1 MYRAESEQTGQQEQ
15 ALGGSSPM
23 GYGPVRW
30 GGGWRGEEA
39 RELGLGRLRSTEAEQ
54 RLKRSWRSSVSNE
67 RKQGQRLAMQVVSG
81 EGTGGRGR
89 GPAGGIRQERSRA
102 AEERGSGPDR
112 GRGTILMG
120 GLTN

>member
-1 MYRAESEQTGQQEQ
+1 MHRAESGANGPTG
-15 ALGGSSPM
+15 AGAGGSSPM

-30 GGGWRGEEA
+30 GEGRRGEEA

-81 EGTGGRGR
+81 EGTGGRGW
-89 GPAGGIRQERSRA
+89 GPAGGIRQEWSRE
-102 AEERGSGPDR
+102 AEASRIWWFSTDR
-112 GRGTILMG
+112 KSVV
-120 GLTN
+120 